1 MRSAPRKTNS
11 LETTKS
17 QRHESRRHPPA
28 NKRAGVVPAAMAPPE
43 PPPYARQPRY
53 ERAQLLRRGPGD
65 SGWRDG
71 IFWFDGAAAGKAVRF
86 IETCLVHVKGEW
98 AGRPLLLAPWQK
110 DIVGALFGWKR
121 PDGTRRFRKVFLYVP
136 RKNGKTVLLAAIL
149 LTLFYV
155 DGEPGAEVYNV
166 AGDRAQAKICFNM
179 AKRMVESSPLLRQR
193 TEIWKSSMDVPAT
206 GSTFQA
212 LSSDAPGKH
221 GTNPHAVGFDEL
233 HVQKDDQ
240 LYEAVTTGDVARRQP
255 VILFATTADVL
266 RKSVC
271 NSEYDYA
278 VNVRDG
284 VVDDPYYLPV
294 IYECPKDSDG
304 HYLDWKLEST
314 WRAANPNYGVSVKPE
329 RLRAAIQRAIEDP
342 SKENQVKR
350 LNLNIRT
357 EQVTRWLGS
366 ERWNACA
373 SALGLAEFAASLRTK
388 KCLGGLDLGDKFDLN
403 TLCLVFPPV
412 DSAPEGA
419 EPGKYRAIWR
429 HWIPVETLL
438 DRKARPYARYYET
451 WSRGCICRTAASA
464 AARIADCPAILHLTP
479 GNVTDY
485 EFIRGDI
492 NALASVYDIEEIAVD
507 PHQALHLMTLLAQD
521 GLTVFEH
528 FQSCAKMHPG
538 ITELERLLLGGLFEH
553 GGDPVAAWAFRN
565 VIVYENAYGEK
576 RFDKRKAAEKMDPLV
591 ALVMP
596 IGRAALLA
604 ESATPSMMLL

>member
-1 MRSAPRKTNS
+1 MVARPVA
-11 LETTKS
+11 
-17 QRHESRRHPPA
+17 QVES
-28 NKRAGVVPAAMAPPE
+28 
-43 PPPYARQPRY
+43 PPYAWNPRY
-53 ERAQLLRRGPGD
+53 ERAQAGRYGPGD

-71 IFWFDGAAAGKAVRF
+71 HFWFDSHAAGKAVRF
-86 IETCLVHVKGEW
+86 IETCLMHVEGEW
-98 AGRPLLLAPWQK
+98 ARRPLLLEIWQK
-110 DIVGALFGWKR
+110 NIVGALFGWKR

-155 DGEPGAEVYNV
+155 DGEPGAQVYNV
-166 AGDRAQAKICFNM
+166 AGDRAQAKLCFNM
-179 AKRMVESSPLLRQR
+179 AKRMVEASPLLRKR
-193 TEIWKSSMDVPAT
+193 TEIWKSTMDIPAT
-206 GSTFQA
+206 GATYQA

-255 VILFATTADVL
+255 VIVFATTADTL

-278 VNVRDG
+278 CNVRDG
-284 VVDDPYYLPV
+284 VVDDPHYLPV
-294 IYECPKDSDG
+294 IYECPKDADG

-314 WRAANPNYGVSVKPE
+314 WRACNPNYGISVKPE
-329 RLRAAIQRAIEDP
+329 RLRAAIERAIEDP

-373 SALGLAEFAASLRTK
+373 SKLGLAEFTASLRAK

-403 TLCLVFPPV
+403 TFCLVFPPAKMAEECA
-412 DSAPEGA
+412 DAGA
-419 EPGKYRAIWR
+419 ASEPYRAIWR
-429 HWIPVETLL
+429 HWVPAETLL
-438 DRKARPYARYYET
+438 DRKARPYARYYEA
-451 WSRGCICRTAASA
+451 WSRGCICRTAPNAE
-464 AARIADCPAILHLTP
+464 ARINDCPAILHLTP

-492 NALASVYDIEEIAVD
+492 NALASVYDIEEIAID
-507 PHQALHLMTLLAQD
+507 RHQALHLMTLLAQD

-528 FQSCAKMHPG
+528 LQSCQGMHPG
-538 ITELERLLLGGLFEH
+538 ITELERLLLGKQFEH
-553 GGDPVAAWAFRN
+553 GCDPVAAWAFKN
-565 VIVYENAYGEK
+565 VIVYQNAFCQK
-576 RFDKRKAAEKMDPLV
+576 RFDKSKAAEKMDPLV

-596 IGRAALLA
+596 IGRAALMA
-604 ESATPSMMLL
+604 DADNSVEGAVLL